1 MSTLSD
7 AELYTLC
14 KKYGENA
21 RAWLRK
27 FAGLLPE
34 VLHRNLHRRRGF
46 GSIHEF
52 ASRLAGMSHESVD
65 RILRLHN
72 RLSDKPHLRTQL
84 ESGSQAWTKIE
95 KVSYIATAETEKQWA
110 EKVENMT
117 HADLEIFVNEVR
129 NSASKSVRTNAAE
142 NISETAQQIFDNNES
157 VTPQLDSWPH
167 FSFTISPEN
176 QQQLLVIKNALE
188 KEKKMTLTWN
198 EVIGALLLKH
208 GATAKTESPATVVQ
222 LCPDCVQRRQQEKEQ
237 KIVQAGKP
245 VSRHIPREVRQ
256 LVMAQAKNTCSF
268 QNCKK
273 PADNIHHTQRFSL
286 TRTHDPYSLVALCK
300 THHSFV
306 HTGLIDNEE
315 SDPRGW
321 RIAKQRVDM
330 KVQSFKSG
338 P

>member
-52 ASRLAGMSHESVD
+52 ASKLAGMSRESVD

-110 EKVENMT
+110 EKVESMGQ
-117 HADLEIFVNEVR
+117 DSLEILVAEVR
-129 NSASKSVRTNAAE
+129 KTASKSVLQNAAE

-157 VTPQLDSWPH
+157 RPPQPDLWPH

-176 QQQLLVIKNALE
+176 QQQLLALKQAFK

-198 EVIGALLLKH
+198 EVIGALLSKQS
-208 GATAKTESPATVVQ
+208 ATAKTESPVTVVQ
-222 LCPDCVQRRQQEKEQ
+222 LCPDCIQRRQQEKEQ
-237 KIVQAGKP
+237 QIVQAGKQI
-245 VSRHIPREVRQ
+245 SRHIPREVRQ
-256 LVMAQAKNTCSF
+256 LILAQSKNTCTF

-286 TRTHDPYSLVALCK
+286 TRTHDPHSLVALCT

-321 RIAKQRVDM
+321 RIAKQLVDM